1 MIQVRVIS
9 TYPRYYLP
17 YGGHRLY
24 TYYTPSEIY
33 RLRPTPY
40 LRELERLET
49 VQYKYYWPAYD
60 YLGAYVDSLITV
72 SKNNKLKKSSIILRL
87 ADLVV

>member
-49 VQYKYYWPAYD
+49 VQYKYWPTYTYRYFDD
-60 YLGAYVDSLITV
+60 YLDSLTTV
-72 SKNNKLKKSSIILRL
+72 SKKKKN
-87 ADLVV
+87 